1 MEQSSLVLYGEEE
14 LNWNKETLPALKS
27 DQVLI
32 KTIAG
37 AISIGSELSQ
47 YMESDIAVDSSHYP
61 KETGY
66 ESYGEVVEIGSK
78 VSMLNIGDR
87 VVAFY
92 GHKDYEIV
100 KENEAIVVPKDIH
113 YSEGLLTILSC
124 DAAKGV
130 LKLNPKETDKVL
142 IAGMGTMGLLTVY
155 FLKEYMKVHHIDVL
169 EPNTSRGDFAKK
181 LGANNVF
188 NDIAQCPNDY
198 YRYGLECSAY
208 NEAFKTL
215 QKSLQKNAKVC
226 ILSDGNKDR
235 FELQPE
241 FYEKE
246 LTIVGSSDGWDY
258 RKHSKWF
265 FEKVKQN
272 GSQLSAIFEMKIKK
286 QELIPCFKDLSQGKI
301 NPLKVLIEYEGE
313 E

>member
-1 MEQSSLVLYGEEE
+1 MEQNSLVLYGKEE
-14 LNWNKETLPALKS
+14 LSWNKEALPALKN

-37 AISIGSELSQ
+37 AISVGAELSQ
-47 YMESDIAVDSSHYP
+47 YMGSDITASSSHYP

-66 ESYGEVVEIGSK
+66 ENYGEVVEIGSE

-92 GHKDYEIV
+92 GHKDYEII

-113 YSEGLLTILSC
+113 YSEALFTILSC

-130 LKLNPKETDKVL
+130 LKLNPKETDQVL
-142 IAGMGTMGLLTVY
+142 VTGMGTMGLLTVY

-169 EPNTSRGDFAKK
+169 EPNSSRGGLARK
-181 LGANNVF
+181 LGVNNVF
-188 NDIAQCPNDY
+188 DDISQCPNDY
-198 YRYGLECSAY
+198 YKYGLECSAY
-208 NEAFKTL
+208 NIAFKTL
-215 QKSLQKNAKVC
+215 QKSLRKNAKVC
-226 ILSDGNKDR
+226 ILSDGNQDR

-258 RKHSKWF
+258 KKHSDWF

-272 GSQLSAIFEMKIKK
+272 ETQLSTIFEMKIKK
-286 QELIPCFKDLSQGKI
+286 QELIQCFKELRQGEI
-301 NPLKVLIEYEGE
+301 NPLKVLIEY
-313 E
+313 